1 MKFDPTTKQDLV
13 LETSLQSFFFDEL
26 SRVNE
31 KSSRPLPK
39 ETVFYSSLVLDQ
51 YGESGN
57 YFETV
62 EGKVREKILGVKL
75 LEACHLPKQKQMRA
89 LRDIGDTALFI
100 CGFFSDSLNGKIID
114 TSYYQQIGRSA
125 YRRLNH
131 FVPDVYETP
140 SFFER
145 LSDSFSGVTVLMNL
159 VAEKMTKPDD
169 ANEFLIFVGDR
180 AIKAS

>member
-1 MKFDPTTKQDLV
+1 MSNSSDLV

-26 SRVNE
+26 SRVNA

-39 ETVFYSSLVLDQ
+39 ETVFHSSLVLDQ
-51 YGESGN
+51 FGESGN

-62 EGKVREKILGVKL
+62 EGKVREKVLGVKL
-75 LEACHLPKQKQMRA
+75 LEACHLPRQKQARA

-100 CGFFSDSLNGKIID
+100 CGFFSESLNGKIID
-114 TSYYQQIGRSA
+114 TAYYQQIGRSA

-131 FVPDVYETP
+131 FVPDAYETP

-145 LSDSFSGVTVLMNL
+145 LSDSFAGVTVLMNL
-159 VAEKMTKPDD
+159 VAEKMSKADD
-169 ANEFLIFVGDR
+169 MNTFLLYVGDR
-180 AIKAS
+180 QIKAS